1 MDNLKIK
8 MRARG
13 WKFMVLDQWGT
24 IYGGSKTREEAEEIK
39 RKGEE
44 NAKENGWDKVLH
56 IKEDEGEDIRSIVYN
71 ALAEIAHKTGADGP
85 DMYDAVEWFFVHF
98 YEGPDEEEE

>member
-1 MDNLKIK
+1 MGGINIKI
-8 MRARG
+8 
-13 WKFMVLDQWGT
+13 
-24 IYGGSKTREEAEEIK
+24 
-39 RKGEE
+39 
-44 NAKENGWDKVLH
+44 
-56 IKEDEGEDIRSIVYN
+56 EDRDIRSIVYN